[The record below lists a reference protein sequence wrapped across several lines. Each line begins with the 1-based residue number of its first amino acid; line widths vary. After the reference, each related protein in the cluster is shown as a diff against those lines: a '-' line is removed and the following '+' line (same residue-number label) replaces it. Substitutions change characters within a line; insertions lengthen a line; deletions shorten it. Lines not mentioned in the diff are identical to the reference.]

1 MLSLVLNVC
10 LVWLMLLQILWVGAA
25 MGVMVGGIGGD
36 SGIGLPAAV
45 LIGAQHHLIQ
55 IQVHVSMFNLRL
67 RMPIRKRTGTF
78 IQRFLLQPLH
88 QHLGDSFIFY
98 VLYQL

>member
-1 MLSLVLNVC
+1 
-10 LVWLMLLQILWVGAA
+10 

-36 SGIGLPAAV
+36 SGIGLPATV
-45 LIGAQHHLIQ
+45 LMGAQHHLIQ

-67 RMPIRKRTGTF
+67 GMLFIERTGTF
-78 IQRFLLQPLH
+78 IQRFFLQPLH
-88 QHLGDSFIFY
+88 EHLGDSFIFY